1 MLGLGKK
8 SEKQLWNAFFASSVE
23 IEGSLRF
30 TGLLNIDGRLKG
42 AIIAKGMLV
51 TGTSAHVEG
60 DIYVE
65 NLVLSG
71 SVIGNIHATGEVHL
85 NQTAVVKG
93 NINYHTLSIVP
104 GAVHEGNSH
113 FFSEEERVE
122 LTERIQAEI
131 ASIERTEGGAEEKK
145 PKKKAGREEKEPQVG
160 PREPAEAVLTS
171 DEPLDLDGKA
181 AMSSESAVRQLNM
194 LNDSA
199 S

>member
-1 MLGLGKK
+1 MFGLSKK
-8 SEKQLWNAFFASSVE
+8 EKQLWNAFFSSSVE

-51 TGTSAHVEG
+51 TGTSAFVEG

-71 SVIGNIHATGEVHL
+71 SVTGNIYATGEVHL
-85 NQTAVVKG
+85 NQSAVVRG

-113 FFSEEERVE
+113 QFSEEEMVG
-122 LTERIQAEI
+122 LTEKIQSEMAN
-131 ASIERTEGGAEEKK
+131 IEKPEVRPEDKK
-145 PKKKAGREEKEPQVG
+145 AKKKAGKAEKAPEVSPG
-160 PREPAEAVLTS
+160 GAEAAL
-171 DEPLDLDGKA
+171 A
-181 AMSSESAVRQLNM
+181 AGASPKDKESAPSDSRVSQLSVM
-194 LNDSA
+194 NDA
-199 S
+199 AG